1 MAGHKIFVSYKYWDS
16 DVQSLPGYG
25 KTICRDYVTEFE
37 RLVAGT
43 DDIFNGEHDGEDL
56 SGLNEETI
64 WYHLRNRI
72 YDSSVTIVFISPNM
86 RDKDVPDYDQW
97 IPWEISYSLSEYQRK
112 TKTGKSVTSRTNAML
127 AVILPDSC
135 GRYDYFYEQLACC
148 ASSCIRLHTERL
160 FTIHRE
166 NMFNRTSGQ
175 KRECGTTGD
184 TVWLGEPSYI
194 EAVRWREFIA
204 NYRYHVEQAIA
215 RQTQIAEYKIVKRAG
230 LERM

>member
-97 IPWEISYSLSEYQRK
+97 IPWEISYSLRK
-112 TKTGKSVTSRTNAML
+112 TTRNNFTTHSNAVL
-127 AVILPDSC
+127 AVVLPDNHNK
-135 GRYDYFYEQLACC
+135 YDYYDSLNKFKILSENIKCGY
-148 ASSCIRLHTERL
+148 IPVVKWDL
-160 FTIHRE
+160 FKY
-166 NMFNRTSGQ
+166 NS
-175 KRECGTTGD
+175 D
-184 TVWLGEPSYI
+184 YYI
-194 EAVRWREFIA
+194 EKAYKAQKETPR
-204 NYRYHVEQAIA
+204 
-215 RQTQIAEYKIVKRAG
+215 YKIKIS
-230 LERM
+230 L